1 LKSSNQGF
9 VDLHTTVGFFVIG
22 FCFLALSGVIILGAI
37 YCKKIAAKE
46 KLERAKLKAGLE
58 SRIPK

>member
-1 LKSSNQGF
+1 M
-9 VDLHTTVGFFVIG
+9 IG